1 MLTLARKRES
11 MPKPLWQFTI
21 TKKMTKHLSESELS
35 LFFSSLEDSIEEI
48 SNNYNVKPWELEE

>member
-1 MLTLARKRES
+1 

-21 TKKMTKHLSESELS
+21 TEKMTKHLSESELS

-48 SNNYNVKPWELEE
+48 SNNYNVQPWELEEADA